1 MNSLRL
7 AAICLSLSVTACTS
21 TYNGRVVA
29 RDGSPIGGARIQA
42 FGGRSIFSA
51 TPWDWSPG
59 TRQRGNASSAAD
71 GSFILHASALH
82 IEKIAAESDA
92 GAGAEYEPSSGRPLT
107 VMVGPK

>member
-1 MNSLRL
+1 MKPIRV
-7 AAICLSLSVTACTS
+7 AAICLSISVTACSS

-29 RDGSPIGGARIQA
+29 RDGSPIGGARVHA
-42 FGGRSIFSA
+42 FGGRSIFST

-59 TRQRGNASSAAD
+59 TRERGDTSSAAD

-92 GAGAEYEPSSGRPLT
+92 GGGAEYEPSSGKPLT
-107 VMVGPK
+107 IMVSPK